1 MRIQIKD
8 KKNFIT
14 MFNDLFEN
22 NQINDINGISIDSRK
37 IHKNDIYIP
46 IKGENFDGHD
56 YINQAIDLGAIKCFS
71 EIHKDNTIKIDSSI
85 NLIKKISKEWSKR
98 SNHII
103 IGITGSNG
111 KTTTKE
117 LLFSI
122 LNENNSCY
130 KSIGNYNSSI
140 GLPISYLSS
149 SKDDK
154 FCIIEYG
161 ASKPDEIKKLCQI
174 IKPNIS
180 LITNVSNAHIK
191 NYKST
196 SDIYNTKKAIFECL
210 ENDDIA
216 FVNLDDDYIKKSI
229 IPSKKITYS
238 FKQDAKYV
246 GANCQGSNIII
257 NDKKI
262 KIKDDLLHL
271 KNIILPV
278 YAICNEL
285 GVNHKDINKIIQKF
299 QLPKGRGEKIYIDQ
313 IEIIDDSYNAN
324 PASVVLAIERFNSII
339 SKGNKIFI
347 LGDMLELGTESK
359 KEHSKIGNFFN
370 KKKINIVIT
379 YGNKSIH
386 AYNYINNKNIKKYH
400 FKKMHDLKI
409 CLKKNIKKNDTIYL
423 KGSRGMNLEKIY
435 EKGLA

>member
-8 KKNFIT
+8 KKNFII
-14 MFNDLFEN
+14 MFNDLFKN
-22 NQINDINGISIDSRK
+22 NQINDINGVSIDSRK
-37 IHKNDIYIP
+37 IHENDIYIP

-71 EIHKDNTIKIDSSI
+71 EIDIDNTIKIDSSI

-210 ENDDIA
+210 KNDDIA
-216 FVNLDDDYIKKSI
+216 FVNLDDDYIKKRYEEI
-229 IPSKKITYS
+229 QNS
-238 FKQDAKYV
+238 FK
-246 GANCQGSNIII
+246 
-257 NDKKI
+257 
-262 KIKDDLLHL
+262 
-271 KNIILPV
+271 
-278 YAICNEL
+278 
-285 GVNHKDINKIIQKF
+285 
-299 QLPKGRGEKIYIDQ
+299 
-313 IEIIDDSYNAN
+313 
-324 PASVVLAIERFNSII
+324 
-339 SKGNKIFI
+339 
-347 LGDMLELGTESK
+347 
-359 KEHSKIGNFFN
+359 
-370 KKKINIVIT
+370 
-379 YGNKSIH
+379 
-386 AYNYINNKNIKKYH
+386 
-400 FKKMHDLKI
+400 
-409 CLKKNIKKNDTIYL
+409 
-423 KGSRGMNLEKIY
+423 
-435 EKGLA
+435 